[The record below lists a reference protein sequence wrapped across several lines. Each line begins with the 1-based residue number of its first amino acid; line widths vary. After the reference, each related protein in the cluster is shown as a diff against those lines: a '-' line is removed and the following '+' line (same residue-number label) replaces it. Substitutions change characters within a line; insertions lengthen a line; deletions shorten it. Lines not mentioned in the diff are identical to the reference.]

1 MIKKV
6 AASILLAL
14 LVATIVLLFLGQA
27 VLAASFFIFLG
38 VFFVLVGSIGLL
50 RFPDVYTR
58 MHAMGIASTLGIGC
72 IIVGSLIFFNW
83 ESHTFSIK
91 ELALLGGI
99 LLTFPVSTHL
109 TIQAAYKTRVPLY
122 KKRRIDE
129 LRWKDID

>member
-1 MIKKV
+1 MIKTT
-6 AASILLAL
+6 AAFLLLAL
-14 LVATIVLLFLGQA
+14 LIATIVLLSFGQA
-27 VLAASFFIFLG
+27 VLAASIFIFLG

-58 MHAMGIASTLGIGC
+58 MHATGIVSTLGIGC
-72 IIVGSLIFFNW
+72 IVVGSLIFFNW

-99 LLTFPVSTHL
+99 SLTSPVSTHL
-109 TIQAAYKTRVPLY
+109 IIQAAYKTRVPLY

-129 LRWKDID
+129 LRWKDVD

>member
-6 AASILLAL
+6 VASILLAL
-14 LVATIVLLFLGQA
+14 LVATIVLLSLGQA
-27 VLAASFFIFLG
+27 VLAASIFIFLG

-58 MHAMGIASTLGIGC
+58 LHATGTASTLGIGC

-91 ELALLGGI
+91 ELALIGGI
-99 LLTFPVSTHL
+99 LLTSPVSTHL
-109 TIQAAYKTRVPLY
+109 IIQAAYKTRVPLY

-129 LRWKDID
+129 LRWKDVD

>member
-1 MIKKV
+1 MIKRMAV
-6 AASILLAL
+6 VILLAL
-14 LVATIVLLFLGQA
+14 LIATIVLVSIGQS
-27 VLAASFFIFLG
+27 VVAASIFIFLG

-58 MHAMGIASTLGIGC
+58 MHATGLASTLGIGC

-99 LLTFPVSTHL
+99 LLTSPVSTHMI
-109 TIQAAYKTRVPLY
+109 IQAAYKTRVPLY

-129 LRWKDID
+129 LRWKDVD